1 MRPSPS
7 DNGRARLIAR
17 IAGARALAPVRVA
30 VLAAGRLALLHLLE
44 RDGLVLRLL
53 RLDVLD
59 PRVPDRAEEDDRD
72 RRCAAPG

>member
-1 MRPSPS
+1 M
-7 DNGRARLIAR
+7 
-17 IAGARALAPVRVA
+17 RVA

-72 RRCAAPG
+72 RRGAAPRRIRAPSEYGELLGEEGGKRRTG